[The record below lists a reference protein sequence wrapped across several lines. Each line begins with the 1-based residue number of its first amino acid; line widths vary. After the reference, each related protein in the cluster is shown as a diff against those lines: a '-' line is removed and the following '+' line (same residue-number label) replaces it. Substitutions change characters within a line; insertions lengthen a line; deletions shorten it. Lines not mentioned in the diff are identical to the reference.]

1 MKEGHFDKTQVI
13 IGLKPNNA
21 NTPVDRRPPPATK
34 PTAKTAS
41 AFSEFLLQ
49 DKSKIWRM
57 WIYRRMFTPYEQDE
71 KFSDETM
78 FENSECSFICIET
91 VHDLPDGDLVL
102 GVRYIYDEVGLN
114 EPESEHI
121 IEYLKFSEIR
131 LEYIASDKKKK
142 F

>member
-1 MKEGHFDKTQVI
+1 
-13 IGLKPNNA
+13 
-21 NTPVDRRPPPATK
+21 
-34 PTAKTAS
+34 
-41 AFSEFLLQ
+41 
-49 DKSKIWRM
+49 
-57 WIYRRMFTPYEQDE
+57 MFTPYEQDE

-121 IEYLKFSEIR
+121 IEYFKFSEIR
-131 LEYIASDKKKK
+131 LAYIASDKKKK